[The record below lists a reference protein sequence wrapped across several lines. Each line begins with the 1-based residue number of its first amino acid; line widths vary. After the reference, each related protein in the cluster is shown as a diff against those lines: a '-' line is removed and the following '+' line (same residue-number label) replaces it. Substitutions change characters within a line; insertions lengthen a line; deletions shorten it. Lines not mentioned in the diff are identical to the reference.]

1 MSENLKCLGRK
12 IFFCREEKLFFLL
25 ENSPLPVGLLL
36 VLIMRELQKTGTKS
50 KISLQF
56 YTAILLRNE
65 DKKFL

>member
-25 ENSPLPVGLLL
+25 ENPLFPVELFLS
-36 VLIMRELQKTGTKS
+36 LIMRELQKLAKKS

-56 YTAILLRNE
+56 YTAMLFRNE